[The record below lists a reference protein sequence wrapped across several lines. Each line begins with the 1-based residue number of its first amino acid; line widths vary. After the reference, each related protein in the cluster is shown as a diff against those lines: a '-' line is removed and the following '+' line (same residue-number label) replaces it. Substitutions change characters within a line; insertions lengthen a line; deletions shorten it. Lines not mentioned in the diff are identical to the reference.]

1 MVRHIRS
8 LLAAFFILTLFA
20 SFGSAFVPAEHPLS
34 ELEIRPPDEGRF
46 LPGRFIR
53 GEERIDAGL
62 DLFRERVGGT
72 WAVQRDPILGTP
84 HHLVGSGIE
93 YVNERIDTEARADQ
107 IALSFLAEHADIFMA
122 DPDRL
127 GEPSVTLALGKWAVV
142 YPEMYRG
149 LRVYGGRAHVVMTEE
164 GRIYAAGSD
173 FHPDLSISTSPSF
186 PAAEATA
193 IAGQDL
199 SFLDGRDRVEESE
212 LLVYP
217 ERGEEKFTYRLA
229 WRVVLETED
238 PLGRWESW
246 VDAQS
251 GELFARKNLYEFTDV
266 VGRVIADVND
276 PGYCA
281 GNSLLPVKETNVN
294 VAGGNDALTDT
305 TGEFVISHAGTDSVE
320 FWARFWGPYFDV
332 DNYDAPSDARDT
344 ITVLPGEHFDF
355 HFDDTNSHQAERD
368 GWYHANRVR
377 DFIKTLDPSFT
388 GLDYRMRVRVN
399 RTDFSCPGNAWWDGQ
414 FMNFCKEGGGN
425 ANTASLG
432 DVVYH
437 EYGHGVTQH
446 LYGSSNYSFA
456 VSEGN
461 SDILPLF
468 IIGDPTLGRG
478 FYTNQCLSG
487 IRSANN
493 SLVYPDD
500 MSGQGHYDGQMISG
514 FFWEA
519 RANLIT
525 TYGTEA
531 ADSIVATLWHFSRKA
546 GKPEYMPD
554 QVTWVF
560 LYDDNDGNLDTG
572 TPNWTELSRAA
583 DLRGFPAPVISQGV
597 QITHDGLPSTTDDAS
612 PRTVTAL
619 VEGLTGGI
627 DPSSVKM
634 FYRTDGGSYSEEA
647 MVPTGTPDEYEATL
661 PAAALN
667 SRVEYYLEAG
677 DSMFHMNWSP
687 ANAPANHHR
696 YDIVFLYD
704 PCESLAGWTLGDPS
718 DDATAGLWING
729 EPVGSETRP
738 EYDAT
743 PGDGQ
748 NCFVTGN
755 AGNVRN
761 GKTTLYSP
769 VYDLAG
775 ETGVVVRYRRWYSND
790 FEAVAPLK
798 GRDEYWN
805 ADISND
811 AGANWVVIEN
821 TNIGTESWVEI
832 EAEIDSIFSSPD
844 QIQFRFVARDT
855 GDATRI
861 HAGVDEIR
869 FLVYGGVST
878 EVAASNAAAV
888 PRVLKLDQNRPNPFN
903 PVTAISFEVPRRS
916 EVSLTLFNVQG
927 RRVRTLVDGEREA
940 GAYRVAWDG
949 TDESGRPVASGVYF
963 YRLESDGRVE
973 HRKMTLLR

>member
-1 MVRHIRS
+1 MVRLARS
-8 LLAAFFILTLFA
+8 LCAAFFILILTA
-20 SFGSAFVPAEHPLS
+20 SIGSAFVPVDHPAS
-34 ELEIRPPDEGRF
+34 ELEIQPPDEGRF
-46 LPGRFIR
+46 LPGRFVR

-62 DLFRERVGGT
+62 ELFRERVGGS

-93 YVNERIDTEARADQ
+93 YVNERIDTEARAAQ
-107 IALSFLAEHADIFMA
+107 VALSFLAEQADLLLV

-127 GEPSVTLALGKWAVV
+127 GEPSVTLALGKWAVL

-149 LRVYGGRAHVVMTEE
+149 LVVYGGRAHVVMTED
-164 GRIYAAGSD
+164 GRIYATGSD
-173 FHPDLSISTSPSF
+173 FHPDLSLSVTPSI
-186 PAAEATA
+186 PVAEATA
-193 IAGQDL
+193 IAGLDL
-199 SFLDGRDRVEESE
+199 SFLDGRDRVEETE

-217 ERGEEKFTYRLA
+217 ERGVEKFTYRLA

-246 VDAQS
+246 VDAHS

-266 VGRVIADVND
+266 VGRVVADVND
-276 PGYCA
+276 PSYCA
-281 GNSLLPVKETNVN
+281 GSSLLPIKEADANV
-294 VAGGNDALTDT
+294 VGGNDALTDT
-305 TGEFVISHAGTDSVE
+305 TGEFVVPHTGTDSVE
-320 FWARFWGPYFDV
+320 FWVRLWGPYFNV
-332 DNYDAPSDARDT
+332 DNYDAPTDARDT

-355 HFDDTNSHQAERD
+355 HFNDTNSHFAERD

-377 DFIKTLDPSFT
+377 DFVKSLDPSFT
-388 GLDYRMRVRVN
+388 ALDYQMRVRVN
-399 RTDFSCPGNAWWDGQ
+399 RTDGYCPGNAWWDG
-414 FMNFCKEGGGN
+414 FNMNFCKGSASYG
-425 ANTASLG
+425 NTASLG

-437 EYGHGVTQH
+437 EYGHGLTGH
-446 LYGSSNYSFA
+446 LYGGYTFDGA

-461 SDILPLF
+461 SDILPML
-468 IIGDPTLGRG
+468 ILGDPTLGRG
-478 FYTNQCLSG
+478 FGSNQCLIG

-493 SLVYPDD
+493 SMIYPDNL
-500 MSGQGHYDGQMISG
+500 SGQGHHDGQLIAG

-519 RANLIT
+519 RAELIT
-525 TYGTEA
+525 TYGVETV
-531 ADSIVATLWHFSRKA
+531 DSILPVLWHFSRKSGRPA
-546 GKPEYMPD
+546 DMPD
-554 QVTWVF
+554 QVTWAF

-583 DLRGFPAPVISQGV
+583 GRRGFPVPLVSQGV
-597 QITHDGLPSTTDDAS
+597 QITHDGLPSTTDAGS

-627 DPSSVKM
+627 VPSSVKM
-634 FYRTDGGSYSEEA
+634 FYRVDGGAYSEDA

-661 PAAALN
+661 PASALN
-667 SRVEYYLEAG
+667 SRVEYYLEAA
-677 DSMFHMNWSP
+677 DSMFHVNWSP
-687 ANAPANHHR
+687 SNAPASHHR
-696 YDIVFLYD
+696 YDVVFLYD

-718 DDATAGLWING
+718 DDATAAWWIND
-729 EPVGSETRP
+729 EPIGSDTRP

-775 ETGVVVRYRRWYSND
+775 ESGVVVRYRRWYSND
-790 FEAVAPLK
+790 FEAVAPLM

-805 ADISND
+805 AHISND
-811 AGANWVVIEN
+811 AGETWVTLED

-832 EAEIDSIFSSPD
+832 EAEIDSIFPSPD

-855 GDATRI
+855 GDPTRI
-861 HAGVDEIR
+861 HAGVDEMR
-869 FLVYGGVST
+869 FLVYGGVAT
-878 EVAASNAAAV
+878 DVAASDAAAP
-888 PRVLKLDQNRPNPFN
+888 PRVLRLDQNRPNPFN
-903 PVTAISFEVPRRS
+903 PVTTISFDVPHRS

-927 RRVRTLVDGEREA
+927 RRVRTLVDGERNA
-940 GAYRVAWDG
+940 GAYRVVWDG
-949 TDESGRPVASGVYF
+949 TDESGRSVASGVYF
-963 YRLESDGRVE
+963 YRLESDGKTE